1 MLNSVTAIIMLYL
14 SYPAAVPSSYEEGIL
29 LVNYTTAATATHVSP
44 FAALKTQHWNLV
56 NGDTAMS
63 VMTFSK
69 DPRFNQR
76 KSVQPSLPQLPGMK
90 PHSMEPE
97 VFLFPKPGTYWTIDP
112 PGAKY
117 TIPLV
122 GSYLECTRLRPPMK
136 LQPPPVISGKH
147 QRCKK
152 HSCVKGDLNVTKHG
166 DPVPNADVET
176 ELKQQQS
183 SDSSS
188 DSVFFS
194 PQTPVG
200 PCTPPGDPPSPD
212 NSFDELPLAEDS
224 VRTDTC
230 GNTDEE
236 LLKKIPVDILEK
248 YGLDFEFVQ
257 KNLPAAQQLL
267 DSGVFY
273 KNAMVTPSLFDCNSP
288 TATSLTTVKD
298 EPFQGFKLQP
308 MRLSPLTPIITPQF
322 KNSDAPHA
330 TGDRSEPFQDQKHES
345 HGTKLLCMPPK
356 DGMSDD
362 ELARI
367 LDHLDNNSLKEL
379 QQLDIEF
386 NSCRLSSKSTSN
398 SPPIQSEAHSNN
410 PEPISTA
417 SGQRQI
423 PNPVS
428 PISIRDPTLPP
439 ANTEPESSLDEFLE
453 ILPQGESNAASAF
466 LQPSSRK
473 RSHEDNSIEKQDVAP
488 SPEPKRTKNDPKES
502 PSPTSSG
509 SDLVSTAQTSTPPP
523 CLNTCA
529 SVHISPEFATNFN
542 IREELLFNCSL
553 AQEIV
558 C

>member
-1 MLNSVTAIIMLYL
+1 MN
-14 SYPAAVPSSYEEGIL
+14 P
-29 LVNYTTAATATHVSP
+29 TTAATATHISP
-44 FAALKTQHWNLV
+44 LAALKTQHWNLV

-69 DPRFNQR
+69 DPQFNQR

-97 VFLFPKPGTYWTIDP
+97 VFLFPKPGTYWAIDA
-112 PGAKY
+112 PGAEY

-122 GSYLECTRLRPPMK
+122 GSYLKCTRLRPPMK

-147 QRCKK
+147 QRCKER
-152 HSCVKGDLNVTKHG
+152 SCVKGDLNVTKHG
-166 DPVPNADVET
+166 DPVPSADVET
-176 ELKQQQS
+176 EMKQQQS

-194 PQTPVG
+194 PQIPVG
-200 PCTPPGDPPSPD
+200 PCTPSGDPLSPD
-212 NSFDELPLAEDS
+212 NSFDELPLAEDLDIF
-224 VRTDTC
+224 VTTDTC

-248 YGLDFEFVQ
+248 YGLDLEFMQ
-257 KNLPAAQQLL
+257 KNLPVAQQLL

-273 KNAMVTPSLFDCNSP
+273 KNAMATPSLFDCNSP
-288 TATSLTTVKD
+288 TVTSLTTVKD

-308 MRLSPLTPIITPQF
+308 MTLSPLTPITTPQF
-322 KNSDAPHA
+322 KNSDPPCA

-345 HGTKLLCMPPK
+345 HGTKLSCMPPK
-356 DGMSDD
+356 DGLSDD

-367 LDHLDNNSLKEL
+367 LDHLDDNSLKEL
-379 QQLDIEF
+379 QHLEIEF
-386 NSCRLSSKSTSN
+386 NSYRLSSKSTSN
-398 SPPIQSEAHSNN
+398 SPPIQSAAHSNN

-417 SGQRQI
+417 SEQRQI

-428 PISIRDPTLPP
+428 PVPIMDPTLPP
-439 ANTEPESSLDEFLE
+439 ANTELKSSLDEFLE
-453 ILPQGESNAASAF
+453 ILPQGENNAASTF
-466 LQPSSRK
+466 LQQSSRK
-473 RSHEDNSIEKQDVAP
+473 RSHEDNSIEPQDVAP
-488 SPEPKRTKNDPKES
+488 SPEPKRIKNDPTES
-502 PSPTSSG
+502 PSPTCSG
-509 SDLVSTAQTSTPPP
+509 SDLMSTAQTSTLQ

-529 SVHISPEFATNFN
+529 SVHISPEFATN
-542 IREELLFNCSL
+542 REEPLFDCSL
-553 AQEIV
+553 AQEMV